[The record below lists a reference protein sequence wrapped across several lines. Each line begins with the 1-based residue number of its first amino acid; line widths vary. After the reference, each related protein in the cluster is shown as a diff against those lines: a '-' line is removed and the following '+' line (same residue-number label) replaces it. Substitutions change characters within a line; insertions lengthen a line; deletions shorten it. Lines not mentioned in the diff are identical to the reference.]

1 MTDLSIQLL
10 MHIWSLFQF
19 EVVIPTAMNMLGMV
33 AHAYNSSTQEAVKGQ
48 LLQI

>member
-33 AHAYNSSTQEAVKGQ
+33 AHAYNSALGKLRQGDCH
-48 LLQI
+48 